1 MYTLSFVFLGVV
13 CLGCIFLTERFF
25 SASVIPVI
33 ITVVT
38 ARYFAQLVH
47 PEGIFQLVMAWN
59 QFPFLSVEE
68 MPRFDA
74 FQVKKIIQDPAITLR
89 PAEKAHRLVKLL
101 QESNHNGFP
110 IVSACGK
117 LLGLVRRDQIVA
129 LIEFGVFDDDS
140 AEGEAV
146 EDPPARPSSLVA
158 RGSSSSDLP
167 DDAMMHLAYHI
178 KDDRYEFVENKS
190 DKEKK
195 QSSDAEGED
204 MIWHR
209 ETRQSSDQSVPPANE
224 MSALLSTK
232 KRSIKRK
239 NKPSAKHKQST
250 SKSNDNK
257 DSDDDKPRKCAHVS
271 QNDTCNLYITW
282 LDDKY
287 SEKSVNLAAVMNQ
300 GVYCVT
306 EFCPISKAR
315 TLFTGL
321 GLRHVVVMGGPSG
334 GDVVGVLT
342 RASFLDDFIRQK
354 TGA

>member
-1 MYTLSFVFLGVV
+1 MMS
-13 CLGCIFLTERFF
+13 
-25 SASVIPVI
+25 
-33 ITVVT
+33 
-38 ARYFAQLVH
+38 
-47 PEGIFQLVMAWN
+47 WN

-74 FQVKKIIQDPAITLR
+74 FQVKKIIQDPVVTLR
-89 PAEKAHRLVKLL
+89 PAEKANRLVTLL
-101 QESNHNGFP
+101 RESNHNGFP

-129 LIEFGVFDDDS
+129 LIEFGVFEDDS
-140 AEGEAV
+140 EEGGAV
-146 EDPPARPSSLVA
+146 EDPPAKPSSLAA
-158 RGSSSSDLP
+158 RGSSNSDLP

-190 DKEKK
+190 DKEKEE
-195 QSSDAEGED
+195 STETEGQD
-204 MIWHR
+204 MFWHR
-209 ETRQSSDQSVPPANE
+209 ETGQSPDNSIQPANE
-224 MSALLSTK
+224 TSALLSTE

-239 NKPSAKHKQST
+239 NKSPAKQKQST
-250 SKSNDNK
+250 GN
-257 DSDDDKPRKCAHVS
+257 DDKASEDDKKAKCAHVS

-287 SEKSVNLAAVMNQ
+287 SEKSVNLASVMNQ

-315 TLFTGL
+315 NLFTGL